1 MAAFTHL
8 GDEMA
13 DWKNMHIGFNNP
25 DSKVDT
31 GFGHATFKILTTMAK
46 LGYPVVMNRKASI
59 QVAFCHPNYYRFF
72 DIPSYKV
79 GYTAWESTEMQPG
92 WQSYLESID
101 ELWVP
106 NTFCKNVFS
115 KHVEIPIRVFHHGV
129 SSNFYPQKRKL
140 NDKFIF
146 LHMGFPAVRKNLPDT
161 VNAFL
166 ENYAGRKDVELWIK
180 GYDTSTI
187 FTTEKNI
194 KLISGHLPYDDI
206 ISMFHNA
213 HALAYPSW
221 GEGFGLIPLQ
231 AMATG
236 LPTII
241 TDGWADYQNLTDLIV
256 SSNLS
261 ESPWQNIHPGKM
273 FKPKFS
279 SLVSRM
285 DEVLKDYEKYSTD
298 AFNKTDYIHQEWSW
312 NTKVEQHFEEFL
324 QDLYKRK
331 IDEVLTSAIPLV

>member
-8 GDEMA
+8 GDDMA
-13 DWKNMHIGFNNP
+13 DWKNMHISFNNP

-31 GFGHATFKILTTMAK
+31 GFGHATFKIMTTMAK
-46 LGYPVVMNRKASI
+46 LGYPVVTNRKSNI
-59 QVAFCHPNYYRFF
+59 QVAFCHPSYYRFF

-79 GYTAWESTEMQPG
+79 GYTAWESTELQPG
-92 WQSYLESID
+92 WEEGLKLID

-106 NTFCKNVFS
+106 NGFCKDVFS
-115 KHVEIPIRVFHHGV
+115 NHVDVPVKVFHHGV
-129 SSNFYPQKRKL
+129 GSNFYPSKREVGE
-140 NDKFIF
+140 KFVF
-146 LHMGFPAVRKNLPDT
+146 LHMGFPAIRKNLPDT

-194 KLISGHLPYDDI
+194 KLISGHLPYDKI
-206 ISMFHNA
+206 IDMFHGANS
-213 HALAYPSW
+213 LVYPSW

-241 TDGWADYQNLTDLIV
+241 TDGWADYQYLTDLVV
-256 SSNLS
+256 SSELC
-261 ESPWQNIHPGKM
+261 ESPWKSLHPGKM
-273 FKPKFS
+273 LKPDFN

-285 DEVLKDYEKYSTD
+285 DEVFKNYDKYSESS
-298 AFNKTDYIHQEWSW
+298 FNKTDYIHQEWSW
-312 NTKVEQHFEEFL
+312 DNKVKIHFEEFL

-331 IDEVLTSAIPLV
+331 IDEVLNSGIPLV